1 MRTYA
6 PRASLLLFVCVA
18 ISGCQT
24 YTKGLQDSVVAADE
38 TAAMSAIRT
47 VAVAEQTYS
56 TSNNGS
62 YGTFAQLVKA
72 GFLDS
77 RFDSDKPKFKGYIL
91 SLVVSEKGGEPSFTL
106 NADPESPQKGRHFYV
121 ESSSSLIH
129 VNATQPAGVSDP
141 TIG

>member
-6 PRASLLLFVCVA
+6 PASLLLLACLV

-47 VAVAEQTYS
+47 VAGAEQTYS

-91 SLVVSEKGGEPSFTL
+91 SLVVSDRGGEPSFTL
-106 NADPESPQKGRHFYV
+106 NADPEPPQQGRHFYV

-129 VNATQPAGVSDP
+129 VNPSQPAGVSDP

>member
-1 MRTYA
+1 
-6 PRASLLLFVCVA
+6 
-18 ISGCQT
+18 
-24 YTKGLQDSVVAADE
+24 VVAADE
-38 TAAMSAIRT
+38 TAAISAIRT
-47 VAVAEQTYS
+47 VAVAETTYS

-91 SLVVSEKGGEPSFTL
+91 GLVVSDKGGEPSFTL
-106 NADPESPQKGRHFYV
+106 NADPEPPQKGRHFYV

-129 VNATQPAGVSDP
+129 VNTSQPAGVSDP